1 MSAPRNS
8 SRMIPLHA
16 LACSVALGG
25 IHVAYADMSAE
36 DEADQRAHSLDPV
49 LVTAQALK
57 GPQSVV
63 SQGSLVATQPQS
75 IIGGEFIQ
83 LNDAPAANYTDII
96 KFSPSV
102 WTVDP
107 NGPGLMENL
116 GTSIRG
122 FQDGQFN
129 VTFDGIPWG
138 DSNDFTHHST
148 SYFMAQDIGNV
159 IVDRGPGNAAT
170 LGDATFGGTLY
181 VQSADPKKQMGLTT
195 LLSFGSFTT
204 HLEGVRFDTGEIS
217 EWGGT
222 RAFIS
227 LKSISSDGYLS
238 NANLDRS
245 NAFVKVV
252 QPVNDSTDITFAA
265 NLNKLRQNP
274 PVGATPN
281 QLAQYGANYAYN
293 ADPTSQGYF
302 GYNLDKITT
311 DYEYLGINSK
321 AAGWTFDNKLYTYA
335 YYHDGYNG
343 LDVGGSLPNGVIDT
357 GDTPNGTVNAN
368 ATTNPNNVPG
378 QQLTNNYRS
387 VGDIFRVSRDLG
399 PGNVQA
405 GAWYD
410 HQTNVRS
417 LYEIDFSSNNGY
429 NYDLSIPT
437 GALPEAAYTDRL
449 QHNQLFSKQVY
460 AQYVWHVI
468 QDLDITGG
476 VKHVTFER
484 DLVAPVNQ
492 STRSPVGDYEHTWTR
507 NLSSLDAHYK
517 VMENWS
523 VYAQWAQGF
532 LAPNL
537 NTLYVNNPNA
547 NNLQPQATTNVQVGT
562 TWVGQGLTVSLD
574 AYTINFSNLLQKEPG
589 TPQTGNSPYFINAGA
604 AKYRGVEAEGT
615 YIVGAGISVY
625 ANASINSARYQHT
638 TAVSGISNDSWIPLT
653 PDRTAALGL
662 LYNQGALQASLIDKF
677 VGARYGDVNNYYR
690 LGGYST
696 ADAAINYSFGSF
708 GGTVKNAKVGV
719 TLQNIGDRKSVYFL
733 NGYSGSNSTAFG
745 ANGVPLLFTLP
756 GRSIQVNLSAS
767 F

>member
-1 MSAPRNS
+1 MSVFRHS
-8 SRMIPLHA
+8 YRA
-16 LACSVALGG
+16 LAVRALFFSCAIGA
-25 IHVAYADMSAE
+25 VPAAYADTSA
-36 DEADQRAHSLDPV
+36 DDDSDQHAHSLDPV

-57 GPQSVV
+57 GPQSLV

-75 IIGGEFIQ
+75 IIGGEFIE

-170 LGDATFGGTLY
+170 LGDATFGGTVY
-181 VQSADPKKQMGLTT
+181 VQSADPAKQMGLTT

-204 HLEGVRFDTGEIS
+204 HLEGVRFDTGEIG

-245 NAFVKVV
+245 NAFVKIV
-252 QPVNDSTDITFAA
+252 QPAGDSTDITFAA
-265 NLNKLRQNP
+265 NLNKLHQNP
-274 PVGATPN
+274 PVGATPD
-281 QLAQYGANYAYN
+281 QLAQYGTNYAYN
-293 ADPTSQGYF
+293 TDPRSQGYY
-302 GYNLDKITT
+302 GYNLDRITT
-311 DYEYLGINSK
+311 DYEYLGLNSR

-335 YYHDGYNG
+335 YYHDGFNG
-343 LDVGGSLPNGVIDT
+343 LDTGGSLPNGGIDV

-368 ATTNPNNVPG
+368 GTTNPNDVPG

-387 VGDIFRVSRDLG
+387 VGDIFRVSRDFG
-399 PGNVQA
+399 PGNAQF
-405 GAWYD
+405 GAWFD
-410 HQTNVRS
+410 HQSNYRA
-417 LYEIDFSSNNGY
+417 LYEIDFTDHNAF
-429 NYDLSIPT
+429 NYDLAAPP
-437 GALPEAAYTDRL
+437 GALPLAAYTDRL
-449 QHNQLFSKQVY
+449 QNNQLFSRQEY
-460 AQYVWHVI
+460 AQYVWHAI
-468 QDLDITGG
+468 RDLDITGG
-476 VKHVTFER
+476 VKHVSFER
-484 DLVAPVNQ
+484 DLNSPVNQ
-492 STRSPVGDYEHTWTR
+492 KTQLPVTGFEHTWTR

-517 VMENWS
+517 LADNWS
-523 VYAQWAQGF
+523 LYAQWAQGF

-537 NTLYVNNPNA
+537 NTLYVDNPNA

-589 TPQTGNSPYFINAGA
+589 TPETGNSAYFINAGA
-604 AKYRGVEAEGT
+604 ARYRGVEGEAT
-615 YIVGAGISVY
+615 YAVGAGFSVY
-625 ANASINSARYQHT
+625 ANASLNSARYENT
-638 TAVSGISNDSWIPLT
+638 TAVSGIVNDSWIPLA

-662 LYNQGALQASLIDKF
+662 LYKQGPLQASLIDKY
-677 VGARYGDVNNYYR
+677 VGVRYGDVNNYYR
-690 LGGYST
+690 LGGYAT
-696 ADAAINYSFGSF
+696 TDAAVNYSFGSF
-708 GGTVKNAKVGV
+708 GGVKDAKVGV
-719 TLQNIGDRKSVYFL
+719 TLQNIGDRKSIYFL
-733 NGYSGSNSTAFG
+733 NGYSNGSSTAYG

-756 GRSIQVNLSAS
+756 GRSIELNLSAS